1 MRLPLHNPDVT
12 KQAKEV
18 IFSRKNIKTDHSIA
32 YFNEAPIA
40 HTTCHKHLGMH
51 LDEKL
56 NFNHH
61 IEDKIAKANKG
72 IGLIHKLAHAL
83 LRLPLI
89 TIYKSFI

>member
-1 MRLPLHNPDVT
+1 MLFNPDVT
-12 KQAKEV
+12 KQAKV
-18 IFSRKNIKTDHSIA
+18 IFSRKKIKTDHSFA
-32 YFNEAPIA
+32 YFNEAPVA
-40 HTTCHKHLGMH
+40 HTTCHKHLCIH
-51 LDEKL
+51 LVEKL

-72 IGLIHKLAHAL
+72 TGLIHKLAHAL